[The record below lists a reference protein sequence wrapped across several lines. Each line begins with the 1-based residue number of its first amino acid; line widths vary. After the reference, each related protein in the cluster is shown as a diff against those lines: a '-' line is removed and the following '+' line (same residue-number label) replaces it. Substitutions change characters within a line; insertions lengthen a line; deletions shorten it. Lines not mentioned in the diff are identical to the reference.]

1 MTSNTFTNTRTYADI
16 DHYWNGDEY
25 YLEAHEE
32 NGAWETI
39 DRDQAVSEDG
49 AAIYVEYCRRHRSLR
64 ADLVKNGK
72 QPRSDQSGALPFRK
86 GNL

>member
-1 MTSNTFTNTRTYADI
+1 MTSNTFANTRTYADI

-32 NGAWETI
+32 DGAWETI

-49 AAIYVEYCRRHRSLR
+49 TAIYVAYFF
-64 ADLVKNGK
+64 GK
-72 QPRSDQSGALPFRK
+72 EGDDVRIPERTYAAEDIEAYAQTW
-86 GNL
+86 

>member
-1 MTSNTFTNTRTYADI
+1 MFTATDYTKTAAYADI
-16 DHYWNGDEY
+16 DHCWNGSEY

-49 AAIYVEYCRRHRSLR
+49 KAYYAEYFFGKEGDDVRIPERTYAAEDIETY
-64 ADLVKNGK
+64 A
-72 QPRSDQSGALPFRK
+72 QTW
-86 GNL
+86 